1 MAGGCLRRRRRWN
14 IIATIIDAWLMGSW
28 LVVSSTML
36 VLWVMTL
43 LLSSRRY
50 GVKEKNERV
59 GSVGSVGIVM
69 DRRRLVLTLLEDL
82 SQADATA

>member
-1 MAGGCLRRRRRWN
+1 
-14 IIATIIDAWLMGSW
+14 
-28 LVVSSTML
+28 ML

-69 DRRRLVLTLLEDL
+69 ARRLVLTLLEDL